1 MGGVVSGR
9 NPRWWGWRRAD
20 TDAFEVW
27 KRPTH
32 SLPSNRNFRTHASG
46 KQTTGPRRQHALRLW
61 PEAAFNPGHT
71 HAPIRTPVTDPLPE
85 KPPRRPRYAGKN
97 PRQFSE
103 KYKEH
108 APERYAADV
117 AKVLAGGKTPAG
129 THRPIMVRE
138 IMAVL
143 APRPGQTAVD
153 GTLGYGGHAREIL
166 AAVQPGGRLIGL
178 DADPLELPRTEARL
192 RAAGFPAESLLV
204 RRMNFAGLAQLL
216 AAEAPGGADV
226 ILADLGVS
234 SMQIDNPARG
244 FTFKADGPLDLRMN
258 PERGQSAAALLAGI
272 SAAKLEKLL
281 IENADEPHAAPLA
294 RALVGSAPRTTTA
307 LATLIRRTL
316 AALPHPAASADAELS
331 VRRVFQAFRIAV
343 NDEFGALDTFLR
355 HLPQCL
361 KPGGRVAILT
371 FHSGEDRRV
380 KHAFKAGERDG
391 TYAEIA
397 DEVLRP
403 GAEEQR
409 ANPRSSSAKLRWAR
423 RAV

>member
-1 MGGVVSGR
+1 M
-9 NPRWWGWRRAD
+9 N
-20 TDAFEVW
+20 
-27 KRPTH
+27 
-32 SLPSNRNFRTHASG
+32 
-46 KQTTGPRRQHALRLW
+46 
-61 PEAAFNPGHT
+61 
-71 HAPIRTPVTDPLPE
+71 DPLPE
-85 KPPRRPRYAGKN
+85 KPPRRPRYAGRN
-97 PRQFSE
+97 PRKFAE

-117 AKVLAGGKTPAG
+117 EKVLASGKTPAG
-129 THRPIMVRE
+129 THRPIMLRE

-143 APRPGQTAVD
+143 APEPGATAVD

-166 AAVQPGGRLIGL
+166 AALQPGGRLIGV
-178 DADPLELPRTEARL
+178 DADPIELPKTEARL
-192 RAAGFPAESLLV
+192 RALGFPAESLLV

-216 AAEAPGGADV
+216 ATEAPGGADL

-244 FTFKADGPLDLRMN
+244 FTFKTDGPLDLRMN
-258 PERGQSAAALLAGI
+258 PQRGQSAAALLAGL

-294 RALVGSAPRTTTA
+294 RALAGSAPLTTTA
-307 LATLIRRTL
+307 LAALIRRTL
-316 AALPHPAASADAELS
+316 AALPRPASGDAADLS
-331 VRRVFQAFRIAV
+331 VRRVFQALRIAV
-343 NDEFGALDTFLR
+343 NDEFAALDTFLR
-355 HLPQCL
+355 RLPQCL
-361 KPGGRVAILT
+361 KAGGRVAILT

-397 DEVLRP
+397 GAVLRP

-423 RAV
+423 RGG